1 MRTSGPGSK
10 REPARFSW
18 EAARSRPTAN
28 QNNIFRATFARTV
41 QLGSEDSKRLKPDDE
56 AVAKI
61 TSKRRSALAGI
72 LPGQKVRALLSNL
85 YRL

>member
-1 MRTSGPGSK
+1 M
-10 REPARFSW
+10 
-18 EAARSRPTAN
+18 
-28 QNNIFRATFARTV
+28 

-85 YRL
+85 YWS